1 MIDEK
6 DIDTLFSKVNKLSI
20 RMTEIESTR
29 PFLKEMIER
38 SVASNE
44 KLSETLY
51 EVQTTMVSMN
61 QKMDSQAEAIETI
74 KQNFATANKKA
85 NERINAINEK
95 VELIEDKGKFDIQV
109 YIKQN
114 WPWIIVLIGIGVNFA
129 MQFAKF

>member
-6 DIDTLFSKVNKLSI
+6 DIDTLFSKVNKLST

-44 KLSETLY
+44 KLSETLR
-51 EVQTTMVSMN
+51 EVQATMVSMN
-61 QKMDSQAEAIETI
+61 QKMDSQAEAIEAI
-74 KQNFATANKKA
+74 KQNFAAANKKA

-114 WPWIIVLIGIGVNFA
+114 WPWIIILIGLGVNFA
-129 MQFAKF
+129 AQFVKF